1 MTARSG
7 DITDQPQAA
16 QLVAI
21 VLATFVLSGLSA
33 SLATGTVILRDGLS
47 LREAGRLLDTSYRK
61 TAASEVVLGWVL
73 AVAYGS
79 VGWWAA
85 LVCATL
91 VLVIWQAHIDRERAR
106 HDAMTGL
113 LSRTGFD
120 ARLAEVLVGVGRGA
134 GRIALLAID
143 LDRFK
148 AVNDEYGH
156 GTGDQVIR
164 EVGARLQ
171 ASVRLTDAAVRLGGD
186 EFGVLLVGV
195 SDAAAAE
202 ALAWKIHRSLC
213 EPIETDRATITIGA
227 SIGVYVLEPGGRM
240 PTIERLHAISDQE
253 MFLMKAD
260 GGGVRVR
267 ASSDPISSDQTGPTG
282 RVGTSRPARA
292 ARDADPPAAA
302 PRYRGAMSSR
312 QVDVPGG
319 RLSVRDEGAGPP
331 IVLLHAGVADLRAW
345 DDVVPPLIAAGYRAV
360 RYDARGHGPSPTDD
374 VAFSQR
380 ADLLAV
386 LDALGIGRAAL
397 VGNSRGGMIALDTAI
412 EAPDRVVAV
421 VAVAA
426 GISGF
431 DGEATP
437 AEQELFERYRAVD
450 TAEPFDAAA
459 LTAFEVG
466 VWADGPGQAPGRAPA
481 AVRER
486 LYAMNLPL
494 NAVDRVRGR
503 DIDLDPPAIDRLAE
517 LRCPVLAIAGGLDFT
532 ETVQA
537 AERLVAEAPDA
548 RALVWDDV
556 AHMIG
561 MEQPDRLAAAIT
573 EFLAPLDRWT

>member
-1 MTARSG
+1 MEPNRPSIDGWDRIATRHVAPTVTAATLPPASIESPAAPRRRRRTVALYLYTGATIVVGLAALAWASLTLDIWPEISLTQAGGKEGILLGLLFWILIGLLGGTRVEQLHGFGVLTFHLPFIIAATALGGPVAGGWVAMISTLEARELREVPWYGTLANHSAMALSAVLGGIVYAAVREGPLG

-91 VLVIWQAHIDRERAR
+91 VLVVWQAHIDRERAR

-195 SDAAAAE
+195 SDAAAARVPGLE
-202 ALAWKIHRSLC
+202 DPP
-213 EPIETDRATITIGA
+213 EP
-227 SIGVYVLEPGGRM
+227 
-240 PTIERLHAISDQE
+240 
-253 MFLMKAD
+253 
-260 GGGVRVR
+260 VR
-267 ASSDPISSDQTGPTG
+267 A
-282 RVGTSRPARA
+282 
-292 ARDADPPAAA
+292 
-302 PRYRGAMSSR
+302 
-312 QVDVPGG
+312 
-319 RLSVRDEGAGPP
+319 
-331 IVLLHAGVADLRAW
+331 
-345 DDVVPPLIAAGYRAV
+345 
-360 RYDARGHGPSPTDD
+360 
-374 VAFSQR
+374 
-380 ADLLAV
+380 
-386 LDALGIGRAAL
+386 
-397 VGNSRGGMIALDTAI
+397 
-412 EAPDRVVAV
+412 DR
-421 VAVAA
+421 
-426 GISGF
+426 
-431 DGEATP
+431 
-437 AEQELFERYRAVD
+437 
-450 TAEPFDAAA
+450 
-459 LTAFEVG
+459 
-466 VWADGPGQAPGRAPA
+466 DGPGDDHDRG
-481 AVRER
+481 
-486 LYAMNLPL
+486 
-494 NAVDRVRGR
+494 VDRRLRPRARRTDADDRASPRDLRPGDVPDEGR
-503 DIDLDPPAIDRLAE
+503 RRRRAGPRVERPDLLRSGRPDQPRRDEPPRE
-517 LRCPVLAIAGGLDFT
+517 SRT
-532 ETVQA
+532 
-537 AERLVAEAPDA
+537 
-548 RALVWDDV
+548 
-556 AHMIG
+556 
-561 MEQPDRLAAAIT
+561 
-573 EFLAPLDRWT
+573 